1 MAADPKN
8 PSRIFIATNNR
19 HYIGE
24 DKEKYADKR
33 TFLIFSFNLKT
44 RQVEYLANFGEVKQ
58 LLVTPQSDF
67 LVAIQRRNLYIID
80 VNVREENGDCKY
92 HKLTHALNLYAAAIH
107 PKEQFL
113 AVGDE
118 RGEII
123 FFHCFEKNKKDQ
135 NTSQIASNV
144 VTSKHH
150 WHSYAVSS
158 LSFDAEG
165 AHMYSGGQEMVL
177 VVWQLST
184 GSRDF
189 LPRLGAPI
197 EDIVI
202 SPDQTLMAL
211 TLADNCVKIV
221 NTRSR
226 ELEVLVEG
234 PVFRNPVRTGLVQH
248 PQNQGIAFGST
259 DGRLQF
265 FSVGDDRSLGRLQ
278 VAPRNPVSV
287 LNEQK
292 VPESQVDFLAFSRN
306 GDWLAT
312 VDRRSGAPTSALKF
326 WSVAQAAS
334 TSRDNQPSYELNTQ
348 VMNAHS
354 EKITSLAYHPTLDMC
369 VTTAGDG
376 KFKVWVVVEREE
388 QQQQAQQGS
397 ATPLPAPPSNAT
409 RLSDMC
415 WACRSVGFYR
425 DLEATAAAFSP
436 DGSVLAVAYQ
446 HIITLWNPYNN
457 TLLSTLTYPPPYE
470 KIRRLAFLSSG
481 SDLVAYSDFNLYA
494 WDLLTS
500 SVRWVQH
507 MSVSTLA
514 IDPLSPSR
522 FAVVASPPNRQ
533 KLATVVEWDSVES
546 PKPTMVWRSSHLVK
560 ALMFQ
565 RIASPTPGAPKNKIS
580 RKKAGLKSHLVYLNA
595 FDEFFALEQVTAEQK
610 EALSRKQKRTETV
623 MIQSILE
630 AQQRELNAKT
640 LTEGPSVFKQIYGDP
655 DTVLEMMDVDSD
667 QQPTAAVVMPKI
679 KAKQKK
685 MPLSTSGDPATRKMV
700 ERFLAQLDAPS
711 HALPP
716 PSALFAQFAEA
727 LATKAEP
734 DADAETAAK
743 KPKTAAAASAVPSS
757 AALSSEPIAP
767 TGEIFN
773 EARLLEKEASSGMFF
788 MKEVFSFARSAEGP
802 KRSLPDS
809 VAEVAVPESLLQRLG
824 SVTLSDVILP
834 ESKPASSAPDA
845 VNKTP
850 SKKNNKQA
858 EAAQT
863 PTTKRKSSDASTP
876 APSPSPKPSAAPATP
891 SQTKTPKQQAP
902 PSTDKKRTKRKRQST
917 GDDDDE

>member
-1 MAADPKN
+1 
-8 PSRIFIATNNR
+8 
-19 HYIGE
+19 
-24 DKEKYADKR
+24 
-33 TFLIFSFNLKT
+33 
-44 RQVEYLANFGEVKQ
+44 
-58 LLVTPQSDF
+58 
-67 LVAIQRRNLYIID
+67 
-80 VNVREENGDCKY
+80 
-92 HKLTHALNLYAAAIH
+92 
-107 PKEQFL
+107 
-113 AVGDE
+113 
-118 RGEII
+118 
-123 FFHCFEKNKKDQ
+123 
-135 NTSQIASNV
+135 
-144 VTSKHH
+144 
-150 WHSYAVSS
+150 
-158 LSFDAEG
+158 
-165 AHMYSGGQEMVL
+165 MVL
-177 VVWQLST
+177 VVWQLAT

-234 PVFRNPVRTGLVQH
+234 PVFRNPVRTGLVQN

-292 VPESQVDFLAFSRN
+292 VPESQVDFLTFSRN

-326 WSVAQAAS
+326 WAVSQSAS

-376 KFKVWVVVEREE
+376 KFKIWVVVEREE

-397 ATPLPAPPSNAT
+397 ATPLPAPPSDAT
-409 RLSDMC
+409 RLADMC

-500 SVRWVQH
+500 AVRWSQH
-507 MSVSTLA
+507 MSVSTLTV
-514 IDPLSPSR
+514 DPLSPTR

-533 KLATVVEWDSVES
+533 KLATVVEWESVDS
-546 PKPTMVWRSSHLVK
+546 PKPTMVWRSSHLIK
-560 ALMFQ
+560 AIMFQ
-565 RIASPTPGAPKNKIS
+565 RIASPTPGAPKNKVG
-580 RKKAGLKSHLVYLNA
+580 RKKAGLRSHLVYLNA
-595 FDEFFALEQVTAEQK
+595 FDEFFALEQVTSEQK

-623 MIQSILE
+623 MIQTILE

-667 QQPTAAVVMPKI
+667 QQPSAVVMPKI

-685 MPLSTSGDPATRKMV
+685 MALSTSGDPATRKMV

-727 LATKAEP
+727 LATKSDP
-734 DADAETAAK
+734 DADTESAAK
-743 KPKTAAAASAVPSS
+743 KPKTTAAAASASS
-757 AALSSEPIAP
+757 APSSEPIAP
-767 TGEIFN
+767 TGEMFN
-773 EARLLEKEASSGMFF
+773 ESRLLEKEASSGMFF
-788 MKEVFSFARSAEGP
+788 MKEVFSLARSAEGP
-802 KRSLPDS
+802 KRKLPES
-809 VAEVAVPESLLQRLG
+809 VAEVAVPESLLVRLG
-824 SVTLSDVILP
+824 SVTLSDVVLP
-834 ESKPASSAPDA
+834 EDHPAVAAPKSGADG
-845 VNKTP
+845 VKTP
-850 SKKNNKQA
+850 SKKNDKQA
-858 EAAQT
+858 ANVQT
-863 PTTKRKSSDASTP
+863 PTTKRKLSDPSTP
-876 APSPSPKPSAAPATP
+876 AASPKAPAPTTP
-891 SQTKTPKQQAP
+891 SQVKTPKQQAP

-917 GDDDDE
+917 GDDDDDE